1 MSTTFKVP
9 IRNIFCML
17 SYVTNMPEFIKTFSH
32 VEDDL
37 ITYDLIAKM
46 FNEEVENLFHRGL
59 IRDYQEKKEETS
71 FISGR
76 LLINESIPLIA
87 ERRPVVV
94 CEKDDY
100 TANMMFNQILKTT
113 LKNLYQNRN
122 VQKEKRN
129 RSFMYWEEMPL
140 VDEVFLTREIFQR
153 LIYNRHNMYYKRV
166 IHIARLLYELEL
178 LSHRSGDWH
187 LVNVEL
193 SDSELSKL
201 FEDFLFHFYR
211 IYKNEYQVKPERLN
225 WNLLGNQS
233 LLPSMLTDVSLINRK
248 KSEKIIIDAKFY
260 KNAFQTYHDKNS
272 FHSHNMYQLFTYLM
286 HQSKDIEQLRG
297 ILIYPYNGEGI
308 TEVYKWNDRMTIE
321 IATVNLGDKWSE
333 IESELLKIIE

>member
-1 MSTTFKVP
+1 MGATFKVP

-17 SYVTNMPEFIKTFSH
+17 SYVTNMPEFIKTFSN

-46 FNEEVENLFHRGL
+46 FNDEVENLFHRGL
-59 IRDYQEKKEETS
+59 IKDYQENIEETS

-100 TANMMFNQILKTT
+100 SADMMFNQILKST
-113 LKNLYQNRN
+113 LRDLYQNRN
-122 VQKEKRN
+122 IQKKRRD
-129 RSFMYWEEMPL
+129 RSFMYWEEISL
-140 VDEVFLTREIFQR
+140 VEEIYLTREKFQR
-153 LIYNRHNMYYKRV
+153 LNFNRHNLYYKRV
-166 IHIARLLYELEL
+166 LHLARLLYELEL

-187 LVNVEL
+187 LVNVDM
-193 SDSELSKL
+193 SDSELNKL

-211 IYKNEYQVKPERLN
+211 IHKNEYKVKSEQMK
-225 WNLLGNQS
+225 WNLEGNQS
-233 LLPSMLTDVSLINRK
+233 LLPSMLTDVSLIHRTESK
-248 KSEKIIIDAKFY
+248 KIIIDAKFY
-260 KNAFQTYHDKNS
+260 KNAFQTYHGKNS

-286 HQSKDIEQLRG
+286 HQSKDLEHLKG
-297 ILIYPYNGEGI
+297 ILIYPYNGENVS
-308 TEVYKWNDRMTIE
+308 EVYKWNDQLTIE
-321 IATVNLGDKWSE
+321 IATVNLNNTWDE
-333 IESELLKIIE
+333 VEAELMKIV

>member
-1 MSTTFKVP
+1 METTFKVP

-17 SYVTNMPEFIKTFSH
+17 SYVTNMPEFIKTLSN

-46 FNEEVENLFHRGL
+46 FNDEVESLFYRGL
-59 IRDYQEKKEETS
+59 IKNYQESIEETS

-100 TANMMFNQILKTT
+100 SADMMFNQILKTT
-113 LKNLYQNRN
+113 LRNLYQNRSI
-122 VQKEKRN
+122 QKKRRN
-129 RSFMYWEEMPL
+129 RSFIYWEEIPL
-140 VDEVFLTREIFQR
+140 IEEIYLTREKFQR
-153 LIYNRHNMYYKRV
+153 LNFNRHNLYYKRV
-166 IHIARLLYELEL
+166 IHLARLLYELEL

-187 LVNVEL
+187 LVNVDM
-193 SDSELSKL
+193 SDSELNKL

-211 IYKNEYQVKPERLN
+211 IHKNEYQVKSERMN
-225 WNLLGNQS
+225 WNLEGNQS
-233 LLPSMLTDVSLINRK
+233 LLPSMLTDVSLTHRTESK
-248 KSEKIIIDAKFY
+248 KIIIDAKFY
-260 KNAFQTYHDKNS
+260 KNTFQTYHDKDS

-286 HQSKDIEQLRG
+286 HQSKDLEHLRG
-297 ILIYPYNGEGI
+297 ILIYPYNGEDVN
-308 TEVYKWNDRMTIE
+308 EVYKWNDHMTIE
-321 IATVNLGDKWSE
+321 IATVNLNGTWDE
-333 IESELLKIIE
+333 VEAELMAIV